1 MKSVSCSGVS
11 PFCNVK
17 GVYNMVMKNRLKE
30 YPRLPMELRSTK
42 DAIVVLERLRL
53 RPAKRPVSVTS

>member
-1 MKSVSCSGVS
+1 
-11 PFCNVK
+11 
-17 GVYNMVMKNRLKE
+17 MVMKNKLSE

-53 RPAKRPVSVTS
+53 RPVVQKS